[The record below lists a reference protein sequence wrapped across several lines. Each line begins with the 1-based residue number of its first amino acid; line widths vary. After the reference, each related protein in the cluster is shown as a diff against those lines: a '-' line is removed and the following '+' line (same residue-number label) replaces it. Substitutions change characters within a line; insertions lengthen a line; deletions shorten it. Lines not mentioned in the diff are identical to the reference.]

1 MQSTTDKPFKAH
13 CSFHLSEEELIEYIS
28 ISDYAAKRGKV
39 LFSLILSIV
48 IVMPILILSAFI
60 GFPIQFTI
68 AFAFFTLYQFPFYLL
83 SLVTKRP
90 PLWQFRFQR
99 RGIVAMYKE
108 AFGYKRDEEVSEW
121 EFIIEDEELAFGT
134 ERRMLRVPLDWVRW
148 VRRSGDLVVVG
159 CLNGWSTLTSAILG
173 PTDRNHYEPCPAAAF
188 LASRLEGMDADELI
202 GILKQY
208 AKKSK
213 PIKWRNATWQRCV
226 VDEEETLLFQKD

>member
-1 MQSTTDKPFKAH
+1 MQSTTDKPLMAH
-13 CSFHLSEEELIEYIS
+13 CAFQLSEEELIEYVS

-39 LFSLILSIV
+39 LFLIIISFVVPIPILAFWAAIGTPIQYIIVFAVCMLCQLPSLLLSI
-48 IVMPILILSAFI
+48 
-60 GFPIQFTI
+60 
-68 AFAFFTLYQFPFYLL
+68 
-83 SLVTKRP
+83 VTKRP

-99 RGIVAMYKE
+99 RNIVEMYKE
-108 AFGYKRDEEVSEW
+108 AFGYQRDEEISELM
-121 EFIIEDEELAFGT
+121 FMVEDGELTFGT

-159 CLNGWSTLTSAILG
+159 CLNGWSTLTSPIMG

-208 AKKSK
+208 AKKPK

-226 VDEEETLLFQKD
+226 VDEE